1 MKKNIFSLSTL
12 LILALVSL
20 KGFAQVDPHF
30 TQYYIYP
37 SWTNSALTGAFDG
50 SYRVSGIF
58 RTQWGNI
65 SAPYSTQGLA
75 ADFTTDKNL
84 NYGVSLINQTAGNGG
99 YRYNTVYGN
108 IAYTGLRFGANERHR
123 VVFGMQAGLIQRS
136 FDVNRLDFLSEYNPI
151 TGLPDKPSGE
161 ILQSPRTSTFDAAA
175 GVMYFDGAT
184 NRKTNVFVGY
194 SASHLTR
201 PKDKFN
207 GNGPNAKIPMRHLFH
222 GGMKIKV
229 NNLLSIT
236 PNALYMRQ
244 GTAQEIAFGFYS
256 QYKIAAETDLMTGAN
271 YRINDAM
278 SPFLGF
284 SHKKFVLGLSYDI
297 NTSDLSKLAKGSNSF
312 EISLS
317 ISGRKSL
324 KTPEVEFVCP
334 RL

>member
-1 MKKNIFSLSTL
+1 MKKNIFSLSAL
-12 LILALVSL
+12 LLLAMVSL
-20 KGFAQVDPHF
+20 KGVAQVDPHF

-37 SWTNSALTGAFDG
+37 SWTNSALTGSFDG
-50 SYRVSGIF
+50 FYKVSGIF

-75 ADFTTDKNL
+75 AEFTSDKNL
-84 NYGVSLINQTAGNGG
+84 NYGVSLLNQTAGNGG
-99 YRYNTVYGN
+99 YRYNTIYAN
-108 IAYTGLRFGANERHR
+108 IAYTGLRFGATENHR
-123 VVFGMQAGLIQRS
+123 IVFGMQAGLIQRS

-161 ILQSPRTSTFDAAA
+161 LLQSPRTSTFDAAA
-175 GVMYFDGAT
+175 GVMYFDGSTSKKA
-184 NRKTNVFVGY
+184 NVYVGY

-207 GNGPNAKIPMRHLFH
+207 GNGPNAKLPMRHILH
-222 GGMKIKV
+222 GGLKIRV
-229 NNLLSIT
+229 NNLLSLT
-236 PNALYMRQ
+236 PNVLYMRQ
-244 GTAQEIAFGFYS
+244 GTAQEKTIGCYS
-256 QYKIAAETDLMTGAN
+256 QYRIASETDLMAGAN
-271 YRINDAM
+271 YRFADAL

-297 NTSDLSKLAKGSNSF
+297 NTSELSKLAKGSNSF

-317 ISGRKSL
+317 ISGKKNL